1 MVCMNNLNLYIP
13 RNYLN
18 SKIYENNE
26 SESCWI
32 ELINDRQPNNS
43 KTDTTFN
50 IELKSILHK
59 IKKERK
65 TTLTVTY

>member
-1 MVCMNNLNLYIP
+1 MNN
-13 RNYLN
+13 
-18 SKIYENNE
+18 EF
-26 SESCWI
+26 ESCLI
-32 ELINDRQPNNS
+32 ELINGRQPIITIGVFYRHPS

-65 TTLTVTY
+65 KTIVCGDLTTAY